1 MTLPVAV
8 LVSGTGSNLQAIIAQ
23 IDAGRI
29 DARIAT
35 VISNKADAPALERAK
50 RHGIPTRALPH
61 GDFPDRAAFDAALLA
76 AIRDSGAQAVVL
88 AGFMRLL
95 APECIAA
102 FRNRILNIH
111 PALLPSFPG
120 IRGQADAAAYGV
132 TIAGATVHFVDEK
145 MDNGPIIIQ
154 AAVPATPDD
163 DAQSLAARILAMEHR
178 IYPQALAWLA
188 AGRLRVEGRKV
199 RLLPAEGNVMETSMG
214 AGTGERVEGAGPWL
228 VNPPLEAGF

>member
-8 LVSGTGSNLQAIIAQ
+8 LVSGTGSNLQSIIEH
-23 IDAGRI
+23 IEAGRI
-29 DARIAT
+29 DARITA
-35 VISNKADAPALERAK
+35 VVSNKADALALDRARKHGLPARV
-50 RHGIPTRALPH
+50 LPH

-76 AIRDSGAQAVVL
+76 AVRESGARAVVL

-95 APECIAA
+95 APEFIAA
-102 FRNRILNIH
+102 FRERILNIH

-145 MDNGPIIIQ
+145 MDNGPIVIQ
-154 AAVPATPDD
+154 AAVPALPDD
-163 DAQSLAARILAMEHR
+163 DAASLAARILAMEHR

-199 RLLPAEGNVMETSMG
+199 RLAPARGGGDAAEAGARAAEG
-214 AGTGERVEGAGPWL
+214 AAYL
-228 VNPPLEAGF
+228 VNPPLEAGFF